1 MVRVEAQPTNQHWG
15 TMAPGM
21 RPQRANRGT
30 ARRTFDVV
38 DLFSGAGGMSY
49 GFAAHPAFEIVGAV
63 DVEVGKPSTGHGALQ
78 CNNTYEANIGL
89 RPAELDL
96 GRAEPDDVA
105 AALGLAEA
113 PTVLL
118 ACPPCTGFSRT
129 NAQNHLRDDPRNTL
143 VGRVGL
149 FAARWRPAVLLME
162 NARELLTGRF
172 SGHARALLDQLT
184 GLGYRVSTGVHLL
197 SRYGVPQQRE
207 RALVVATRG
216 DCDHRTLGELW
227 NGLRVEEKA
236 THVRRSIW
244 NLPEV
249 ASGETHDD
257 DLNHT
262 STRLEGEALDRI
274 RAIPK
279 DGGSWADL
287 LGDERTERYLIP
299 SMWRS
304 VVAGRLNRHC
314 DAYGRMA
321 WDRPA
326 PTIKRECAHPGNGRY
341 SHPEQDRLC
350 TVREMAILQGFPRSY
365 SFASRSRKNAYRN
378 VGDAVPPIISHQ
390 LAWLAHWVL
399 EGSRP
404 SPEALLLP
412 GTHLEPGDIVPDGTL
427 RL

>member
-1 MVRVEAQPTNQHWG
+1 MTSMTR
-15 TMAPGM
+15 
-21 RPQRANRGT
+21 RPPSRPLKRD
-30 ARRTFDVV
+30 RYEVV
-38 DLFSGAGGMSY
+38 DLFSGTGGMSL
-49 GFAAHPAFEIVGAV
+49 GFAAHPSFTIVGAV

-78 CNNTYEANIGL
+78 CNETYAENIGV
-89 RPAELDL
+89 RPTELDL
-96 GRAEPDDVA
+96 AQATPDEVA
-105 AALGLAEA
+105 TALALCSA

-143 VGRVGL
+143 VGRVAG
-149 FAARWRPAVLLME
+149 FAEQWRPAVILME

-172 SGHARALLDQLT
+172 TTHAGALFERL
-184 GLGYRVSTGVHLL
+184 GELGYRVSSGVHLL
-197 SRYGVPQQRE
+197 TRFGVPQQRE
-207 RALVVATRG
+207 RALVVATREDG
-216 DCDHRTLGELW
+216 AHHTLDDLW
-227 NGLRVEEKA
+227 AGFMVDEKA
-236 THVRRSIW
+236 THVRRAIW

-249 ASGETHDD
+249 ASGETHAEDS
-257 DLNHT
+257 NHT
-262 STRLEGEALDRI
+262 STRLEGDALERI
-274 RAIPK
+274 RAIPA

-287 LGDERTERYLIP
+287 LGDERTEQYLIP

-304 VVAGRLNRHC
+304 VEAGRMNRHC

-350 TVREMAILQGFPRSY
+350 TVREMAILQGFPRNY
-365 SFASRSRKNAYRN
+365 RFVSRSRKNAYRN

-390 LAWLAHWVL
+390 LAWLAHWTL
-399 EGSRP
+399 TGAQP
-404 SPEALLLP
+404 SHDKLLLP
-412 GTHLEPGDIVPDGTL
+412 DTHLEPGDIVPDGSL